1 MSKTVAIYSIN
12 FGGYRSEIKGGIDN
26 KLQKY
31 EKGIDY
37 YFFTD
42 NKNLKSKNWKI
53 IYVNLKP
60 RTSFLNTYRHT
71 SKYYKFVIPRIL
83 HNYDYI
89 MFMDSNKVCYLNQI
103 CCKQYFFDFIKKNC
117 NNKKD
122 LILFNHPVRYT
133 PQEELDTTLRLKS
146 EHFQE
151 DLFEDEKNGKKF
163 LELIKN
169 MKFNLRLPDT
179 GVIIHTNPKKS
190 VPVFREIYNLMLT
203 FGLRRDQNVINYI
216 LKKEKYESKVLMCR
230 YWGIPG
236 EFLKK

>member
-1 MSKTVAIYSIN
+1 MSKTVAVYSIN
-12 FGGYRSEIKGGIDN
+12 FGSYRSEIKGGIDN
-26 KLQKY
+26 KLIKY

-71 SKYYKFVIPRIL
+71 AKYYKFVIPEIL
-83 HNYDYI
+83 LNYDYI
-89 MFMDSNKVCYLNQI
+89 MFMDSNKVRYFNQI
-103 CCKQYFFDFIKKNC
+103 NKQYFNNFIKNNC

-122 LILFNHPVRYT
+122 LILFNHPWRNT
-133 PQEELDTTLRLKS
+133 PQQELVETLRLKS
-146 EHFQE
+146 RHREE
-151 DLFEDEKNGKKF
+151 KLVEDEKNGKKF
-163 LELIKN
+163 LEHIKN

-190 VPVFREIYNLMLT
+190 VPVFREIYNGIIN

-216 LKKEKYESKVLMCR
+216 LKKNNYESNVLMCR
-230 YWGIPG
+230 WFHPKGD
-236 EFLKK
+236 FLKK